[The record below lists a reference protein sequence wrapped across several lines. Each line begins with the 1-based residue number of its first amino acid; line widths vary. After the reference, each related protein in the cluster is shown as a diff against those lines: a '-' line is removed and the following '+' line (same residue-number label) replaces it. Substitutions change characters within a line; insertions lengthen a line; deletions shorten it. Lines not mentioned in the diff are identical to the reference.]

1 MTTAVTEVE
10 YVSAVKVNNYVS
22 GSETVHAAD
31 PAKVDDGN
39 GLGTKGRHLVTTR
52 CGLRYADVQR
62 TSTGEWP
69 LFSSTLYCTRCSRCE
84 TLIRKERGLGDSKQP
99 ISLLRHFL
107 ATLPTDHPDVRGVAR
122 AIEILEVYS

>member
-1 MTTAVTEVE
+1 VTTTTQVE
-10 YVSAVKVNNYVS
+10 YVSAIKVNNYTS

-39 GLGTKGRHLVTTR
+39 GIGTKGRYLVTTR
-52 CGLRYADVQR
+52 CGIKHADVQR
-62 TSTGEWP
+62 TSKGEWP
-69 LFSSTLYCTRCSRCE
+69 LFAQAMRCTRCSRCE
-84 TLIRKERGLGDSKQP
+84 VLIRKERGLGDVAEP
-99 ISLLRHFL
+99 LSLLRHFL